1 MIIPRIAAFAAATA
15 IAALTTVFPSTA
27 RADGPLAVVATFSI
41 LGDMV
46 EQIGGEHV
54 QVTTLVG
61 PNGDTHVYQPTPA
74 DARAVSEASVL
85 VVNGLGFEGW
95 LDRLIDASDFAGVQ
109 VVASSGIDPLLTE
122 EHHED
127 EHDGHEEEHDGHE
140 EEHDGHEEEHEGHEH
155 EHEGHEEE
163 HEGHEHE
170 HEGHEHEHEGHDE
183 NDHGHAHEDED
194 EHHDGDDHAMSEGHT
209 SEGGHDLHDHGE
221 FDPHAW
227 LSLDNAKIYVGNIAA
242 GLTAA
247 DPENAAAYEANRARY
262 VSEIDALDAEIRGLM
277 AALPENRRTTVVPH
291 SAFEYFGRDY
301 GLTFLSPQGVSTE
314 AEVSARDLAEIIQV
328 IRDQDI
334 RAVFVENMS
343 DQRLLRRIA
352 DETGVPVGGMLYPG
366 ALSEPGGEA
375 ATYLEMMR
383 HNAET
388 LVSGLKP

>member
-1 MIIPRIAAFAAATA
+1 MIIPRIVALAAATA

-61 PNGDTHVYQPTPA
+61 PNGDAHVYQPTPA
-74 DARAVSEASVL
+74 DARIVSEASVL

-95 LDRLIDASDFAGVQ
+95 LDRLINASDFSGVH
-109 VVASSGIDPLLTE
+109 VVAASGIDPLLTE

-127 EHDGHEEEHDGHE
+127 EHEGHED
-140 EEHDGHEEEHEGHEH
+140 EHEGHED
-155 EHEGHEEE
+155 EHEGHEDE
-163 HEGHEHE
+163 HEGHEDE
-170 HEGHEHEHEGHDE
+170 HEGHEDEHEGHDE

-227 LSLDNAKIYVGNIAA
+227 LSLDNAKTYVGNIAA

-262 VSEIDALDAEIRGLM
+262 VSEIDGLDAEIRGLM
-277 AALPENRRTTVVPH
+277 ATLPENRRTTVVPH
-291 SAFEYFGRDY
+291 SAFEYFGRTY

-343 DQRLLRRIA
+343 DQRLLRRIS
-352 DETGVPVGGMLYPG
+352 DETGVPVGGILYPG

-388 LVSGLKP
+388 IVSALKP